1 MSHFPLRAEMQALS
15 TLVAA
20 AFICSVAYAE
30 HPVAWLSAGVL
41 RAVRAKGLGMRGR
54 PALKE
59 AKRDLERSIA
69 LDSTWYGGYA
79 RAFLARLYL
88 TVPRWPIAFGSG
100 TKGTALLAEVL
111 KDSPDPLA
119 GHLYEGLRL
128 KGDRR
133 LTEAYGH
140 LEFAVTAEL
149 ACECPSWQRYL
160 QQQAAAELVR

>member
-1 MSHFPLRAEMQALS
+1 
-15 TLVAA
+15 
-20 AFICSVAYAE
+20 
-30 HPVAWLSAGVL
+30 
-41 RAVRAKGLGMRGR
+41 MRGL
-54 PALKE
+54 PALKV

-111 KDSPDPLA
+111 KDSPDSLA